1 MKSWISSL
9 DNREKKFVIFGSIFS
24 SVFLIYTFLW
34 SPFVRKYEE
43 IELNIS
49 TLERTISELQPIIIM
64 SKNGQLNESS
74 KNFNVQQSPIIII
87 DQTLRE
93 RGLERYRKRSQP
105 SGDNSIRVEFEN
117 VSFDELI
124 IWLGD
129 LSNQYAMKVEN
140 GSFSVGSK
148 TSLGRINA
156 SITLERSL

>member
-24 SVFLIYTFLW
+24 SIFLIYTFLW

-49 TLERTISELQPIIIM
+49 TLERTITELQPIIIM
-64 SKNGQLNESS
+64 SKNGQLNESI